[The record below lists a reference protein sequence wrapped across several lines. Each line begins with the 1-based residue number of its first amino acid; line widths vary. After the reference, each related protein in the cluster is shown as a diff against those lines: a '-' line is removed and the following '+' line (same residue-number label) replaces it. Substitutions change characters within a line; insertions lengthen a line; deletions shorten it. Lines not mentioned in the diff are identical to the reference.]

1 MSSESRRTGP
11 AQSAALPRHASR
23 PLQVLNFSTKGD
35 LKFCMEELGGTFHGF
50 PRAPSEGAGR
60 RPQAQT
66 PVAAGSP
73 PGLCGQSNAPGEPQP
88 LPALRARAPGP
99 GALPQPGRADW
110 RGALWALRRRSGPL
124 PLWCVRRGRG
134 SRFPFRCPCCRREVT
149 GPRAA
154 MWRNVQALR
163 QISQR
168 TISTASRRLVNRV
181 PENQKLFQEDNGLP
195 VHLKG
200 GAKDSLLYRTTTGLT
215 LFGTMYAVYYLLV
228 SSMPKKPN

>member
-1 MSSESRRTGP
+1 
-11 AQSAALPRHASR
+11 
-23 PLQVLNFSTKGD
+23 
-35 LKFCMEELGGTFHGF
+35 
-50 PRAPSEGAGR
+50 
-60 RPQAQT
+60 
-66 PVAAGSP
+66 
-73 PGLCGQSNAPGEPQP
+73 
-88 LPALRARAPGP
+88 
-99 GALPQPGRADW
+99 
-110 RGALWALRRRSGPL
+110 
-124 PLWCVRRGRG
+124 
-134 SRFPFRCPCCRREVT
+134 
-149 GPRAA
+149 